1 MLEPFSVRRATGA
14 GAGVGAGAGLGTG
27 LGVGLGAGD
36 GAPVSVTV
44 GDGELPPP
52 HEAVAI
58 MPSSETRADLR
69 PGEAGFFL
77 FMANSERGMQ
87 QGHEIRNAACGAF
100 TVA

>member
-1 MLEPFSVRRATGA
+1 
-14 GAGVGAGAGLGTG
+14 
-27 LGVGLGAGD
+27 
-36 GAPVSVTV
+36 
-44 GDGELPPP
+44 
-52 HEAVAI
+52 VAI